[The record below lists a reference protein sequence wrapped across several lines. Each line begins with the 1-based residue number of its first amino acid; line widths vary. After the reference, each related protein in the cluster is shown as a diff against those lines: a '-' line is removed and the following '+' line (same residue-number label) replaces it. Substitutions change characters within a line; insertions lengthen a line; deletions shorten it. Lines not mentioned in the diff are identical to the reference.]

1 MKELTKEE
9 DYKINMRA
17 LKRLLETYIG
27 SLLIG
32 LFGLVE
38 IILFSNGGN

>member
-1 MKELTKEE
+1 MKKLTKEQN
-9 DYKINMRA
+9 YKINMMT
-17 LKRLLETYIG
+17 LKILLVPFIG
-27 SLLIG
+27 SLLIV